1 MDLNEY
7 THLQDQIKSKQSEVD
22 RLRGALDAA
31 KADLKKETGC
41 TDMKSAK
48 AQLEALTQEE
58 LEAQTLYQQRLA
70 KFERKWKDALS
81 PL

>member
-1 MDLNEY
+1 MDLRAY
-7 THLQDQIKSKQSEVD
+7 QDLQEQIKSKQSEVD

-41 TDMKSAK
+41 ADLKSAK
-48 AQLEALTQEE
+48 TQLEALTQEE